1 MKIKIYVGSD
11 TLQTNTIKFYS
22 LQIRKSIDEICQSAT
37 INCPF
42 GEFKKVKKHDKIF
55 IKAVMDW
62 NKDERALCYILVDD
76 ITATINAS
84 EKSMSIV
91 GRSYARDIVDSS
103 DSGEVEGCTL
113 VQIVQKVASKYN
125 PNIKVQHYPTDID
138 ESPVIEYFE
147 WENESVWQRLLTT
160 AENNGYAIASNN
172 ASGLYVW
179 KRETNLA
186 NNSLSKLKL
195 IEGVNIVSASL
206 NRKGYE
212 QFNKYCVK
220 GNYEDTEKI
229 DATCKTK
236 RIHTLQFTDEYISS
250 KELETRANA
259 ELKRRKS
266 DELTVEVKGFGLSDE
281 TITKE
286 KIANKSQVEVFYEPK
301 QLIPVIIP
309 SFDIDKSM
317 IVKDV
322 SYSLNNNDFSSS
334 LTLVSEG
341 AL

>member
-1 MKIKIYVGSD
+1 MEIKIYVGSD
-11 TLQTNTIKFYS
+11 KLKTNLIKFNS
-22 LQIRKSIDEICQSAT
+22 VNIRKSIDEICQSAT
-37 INCPF
+37 INCPLS
-42 GEFKKVKKHDKIF
+42 EFKKVKKHDKIF
-55 IKAVMDW
+55 IKAVMEW
-62 NKDERALCYILVDD
+62 NKEERAVSYILADD
-76 ITATINAS
+76 ISATLNAS
-84 EKSMSIV
+84 EKSMSIA

-103 DSGEVEGCTL
+103 DSGEINGGTL

-125 PNIKVQHYPTDID
+125 SNIEAIHYPTKMDA
-138 ESPVIEYFE
+138 SPTIEYFE
-147 WENESVWQRLLTT
+147 WENESVWQRLLTL

-172 ASGLYVW
+172 ISNLYVW
-179 KRETNLA
+179 ERKTNLA
-186 NNSLSKLKL
+186 NNANHKL

-229 DATCKTK
+229 DDTCKTK

-259 ELKRRKS
+259 ELNRRKS
-266 DELTVEVKGFGLSDE
+266 DELTVELKGWGASDE
-281 TITKE
+281 LITK
-286 KIANKSQVEVFYEPK
+286 NRWTNDSQVEVFYEPK
-301 QLIPVIIP
+301 QLIPVSLP
-309 SFDIDKSM
+309 SFDISTSM
-317 IVKDV
+317 VVKDV
-322 SYSLNNNDFSSS
+322 SYSLSNSDFSSS